1 MVLYKCSLLM
11 NNALLKIELNIKQN
25 GKFCIIP
32 FGSCENYN
40 HCYWLFT
47 CNYVHHRSAACFIS
61 VLFTI

>member
-1 MVLYKCSLLM
+1 M